1 MRGVKDAD
9 LHEGAELTP
18 EASASMQAKEPG
30 GGLGARR
37 LRRQAWNASPA
48 FPATSRPHRIRRGS
62 GSRLGQR
69 PLT

>member
-30 GGLGARR
+30 GDLGARR
-37 LRRQAWNASPA
+37 LRRQA
-48 FPATSRPHRIRRGS
+48 
-62 GSRLGQR
+62 
-69 PLT
+69 